1 MLFVINFIF
10 LIQSKTNK
18 STYINE
24 QTMKKVKDEHKILI
38 YTWAILN
45 PSITGEEISL
55 KLRDFF
61 GLSLTSQ
68 HTNES

>member
-1 MLFVINFIF
+1 
-10 LIQSKTNK
+10 
-18 STYINE
+18 
-24 QTMKKVKDEHKILI
+24 MKKVKDEHKILI

-68 HTNES
+68 HANES